1 MPLQISLAAGLTA
14 AIKSSQSPATKA
26 EPAIGL
32 QEEVAAPA
40 PKPSASPST

>member
-1 MPLQISLAAGLTA
+1 MPLQISIAAGFTNGAL
-14 AIKSSQSPATKA
+14 SSQSPATKA

-40 PKPSASPST
+40 PNPSASPST